1 MNLGIL
7 KLFSSIFFIFSISL
21 FANVR
26 SFDFDLIKK
35 GKVDNNTLLIVGGIQ
50 GDEPGGFMAASLI
63 TTHYEIKKGSVWVI
77 PNLNFYS
84 IIKRGRGT
92 YGDMNRKFASI
103 SSKDPDYNAVQR
115 IKEYIANDKV
125 KLILNLHDGSG
136 FYREKYVDNIHSP
149 NKWGQSSIIDQ
160 ENLNIEKYGNL
171 EEISSQVCEYINTKL
186 IRQRDYYTVKNTQTR
201 LGDKEME
208 KTLTYYAINIGK
220 AAFGNE
226 ASKELPLHERTYYH
240 LLAIEKYMQIMNI
253 EYKRRFELT
262 PMVLKDVID
271 NDISISF
278 YDDKIKLPLREI
290 RNNLTYFPIKK
301 DGNVQFMASNPLMT
315 VIKDG
320 NLYNIHYGNRRIS
333 RLSPD
338 YLEINHEL
346 KNVNINIDGK
356 IKEVEIGSLI
366 HVKDDFLVKPKEN
379 IRVNIIGYVNKAQK
393 NEAGLKV
400 AKTNILKRYSI
411 DKKGKI
417 YRVEFYKDEK
427 FAGMILVKFIDDIS
441 IASNS
446 EVDTTK
452 EL

>member
-7 KLFSSIFFIFSISL
+7 KLFSFFILSVSL
-21 FANVR
+21 FANVQK
-26 SFDFDLIKK
+26 FDFDLIKK
-35 GKVDNNTLLIVGGIQ
+35 GNTDNNTLLIVGGIQ

-63 TTHYEIKKGSVWVI
+63 TTHYEINKGSVWVI

-84 IIKRGRGT
+84 IIKRGRGAF
-92 YGDMNRKFASI
+92 GDMNRKFASI
-103 SSKDPDYNAVQR
+103 SSKDPDYNAVKR
-115 IKEYIANDKV
+115 IKEYIANDNV

-136 FYREKYVDNIHSP
+136 FYREKHIDKIHSP
-149 NKWGQSSIIDQ
+149 YKWGQSSIIDQ
-160 ENLNIEKYGNL
+160 ASINTQEYGDL
-171 EEISSQVCEYINTKL
+171 YDISSKVCEYINSKL
-186 IRQRDYYTVKNTQTR
+186 IRQRDFYTVKNTKTR

-208 KTLTYYAINIGK
+208 QTLTYYAINLGK

-253 EYKRRFELT
+253 EYKRKFELT
-262 PMVLKDVID
+262 PMILKDVID

-290 RNNLTYFPIKK
+290 RNRLTYFPIKK
-301 DGNVQFMASNPLMT
+301 DGNIDFLASNPLMT

-320 NLYNIHYGNRRIS
+320 NLYNIHYGNRRVS

-338 YLEINHEL
+338 YFELNNEL
-346 KNVNINIDGK
+346 KNVNIKIDGK

-366 HVKDDFLVKPKEN
+366 KVKDEFLVKPKDN
-379 IRVNIIGYVNKAQK
+379 IRVNIIGYVNKAQR
-393 NEAGLKV
+393 NEAGLMV
-400 AKTNILKRYSI
+400 SKTNISKKYSI

-427 FAGMILVKFIDDIS
+427 FAGMILVKFIDDTS
-441 IASNS
+441 MASNN
-446 EVDTTK
+446 EIDTTK